1 LVSLLPE
8 LTRRRMKYHAL
19 VICPPENEKYV
30 FPSAILEE
38 IRQLT
43 DCPWPVLDPASW
55 HNAMPALKE
64 ADFIF
69 STWGMPLMNEEF
81 LAAAPVLKAVFYAA
95 GSVKGFVTDEGWNRG
110 ILISS
115 AWAANSVPVA
125 EYTLASILL
134 SLKRFWH
141 FSRAARWEDGR
152 PEVHTI
158 PGAYHSKVGLIS
170 LGAVGRATARL
181 LKPFELTL
189 LAYDPFFPPKLASEL
204 NIGLVPLD
212 ELFRE
217 CDVISIHA
225 PWIPETE
232 RMITGKLIAS
242 MKEGATLINTSRGAV
257 VAEDEMIDVLARRSD
272 LSAVLDV
279 THSEPPARDS
289 LLRSLPNVV
298 LTPHIAGS
306 MQRECGRMGKWMA
319 DELRRF
325 LTGEPLRHMVTREQ
339 LARMA

>member
-1 LVSLLPE
+1 M
-8 LTRRRMKYHAL
+8 RMKYRTL
-19 VICPPENEKYV
+19 VVCPPDKEKYV
-30 FPSAILEE
+30 FPSVILEE

-43 DCPWPVLDPASW
+43 DCPWPVLDPANW
-55 HNAMPALKE
+55 RNAKPALKE
-64 ADFIF
+64 ADIIF
-69 STWGMPLMNEEF
+69 STWGMPSMSEEF

-95 GSVKGFVTDEGWNRG
+95 GTVKGFVTDEGWDRG
-110 ILISS
+110 IIVSS
-115 AWAANSVPVA
+115 GWTANSVPVA
-125 EYTLASILL
+125 EYTLATILL

-141 FSRAARWEDGR
+141 FSRASRSDDGQ
-152 PEVHTI
+152 PEVQTV
-158 PGAYHSKVGLIS
+158 PGAYHTKVGLIS
-170 LGAVGRATARL
+170 MGSVGRATARL
-181 LKPFELTL
+181 LKPFDFTL
-189 LAYDPFFPPKLASEL
+189 LAYDPFFSPKLASEL

-232 RMITGKLIAS
+232 RMITGNLIAS

-257 VAEDEMIDVLARRSD
+257 VAEDELIDVLARRPD

-279 THSEPPARDS
+279 THPEPPARDS
-289 LLRSLPNVV
+289 LLKSLPNVV

-306 MQRECGRMGKWMA
+306 MQRECERMGKWMV

-325 LTGEPLRHMVTREQ
+325 LAGEPLRYMVTREQ

>member
-1 LVSLLPE
+1 MRP
-8 LTRRRMKYHAL
+8 RAL
-19 VICPPENEKYV
+19 VLCAPDRAKYV
-30 FPSAILEE
+30 FPPNVIEE
-38 IRQLT
+38 IRQLV
-43 DCPWPVLDPASW
+43 DCPPAVIDPGDW
-55 HNAMPALKE
+55 HQAKAELKQ
-64 ADFIF
+64 ADLIF
-69 STWGMPLMNEEF
+69 GTWGMPLMGEEF
-81 LAAAPVLKAVFYAA
+81 LAAAPALKGVFYAA
-95 GSVKGFVTDEGWNRG
+95 GTVKGFVTDKVWDRG
-110 ILISS
+110 IFVSS
-115 AWAANSVPVA
+115 AWAANSIPVA
-125 EYTLASILL
+125 EYTLAAVLF

-141 FSRAARWEDGR
+141 FSRATRLEDWR
-152 PEVHTI
+152 PKICPV

-170 LGAVGRATARL
+170 LGAVGRAAARL
-181 LKPFELTL
+181 LNHFDLTL
-189 LAYDPFFPPKLASEL
+189 LAHDPFFSPKMAAEL
-204 NIGLVPLD
+204 NIGLVSLE

-232 RMITGKLIAS
+232 RMITGKLLAS

-257 VAEDEMIDVLARRSD
+257 VAEDEMIEVLARRPD

-279 THSEPPARDS
+279 TYPEPPAADS

-306 MQRECGRMGKWMA
+306 MERECERMGKWMV

-325 LTGEPLRHMVTREQ
+325 LTGEPLRHVVTRDQ

>member
-1 LVSLLPE
+1 
-8 LTRRRMKYHAL
+8 MKHRAL
-19 VICPPENEKYV
+19 VICPKDFEKHV
-30 FPSAILEE
+30 FPPLVLNE
-38 IRQLT
+38 IGQLV
-43 DCPWPVLDPASW
+43 DCPWPVLDPGDW
-55 HNAMPALKE
+55 RNARQALKA

-69 STWGMPLMNEEF
+69 STWGMPQMNDEF
-81 LAAAPVLKAVFYAA
+81 LAETPALKAVFYAA
-95 GSVKGFVTDEGWNRG
+95 GTVKGFVTDAGWDRG
-110 ILISS
+110 IIVSS

-125 EYTLASILL
+125 EYALATILL

-141 FSRAARWEDGR
+141 FSRADRSEGGWA
-152 PEVHTI
+152 EVRTI

-181 LKPFELTL
+181 LEPFDLTL
-189 LAYDPFFPPKLASEL
+189 LAYDPLFPPKLASEL
-204 NIGLVPLD
+204 NIGLVPLE

-232 RMITGKLIAS
+232 RMITGNLIAS

-257 VAEDEMIDVLARRSD
+257 VAEDEMIEVLSRRPD

-279 THSEPPARDS
+279 THPEPPVKDS

-306 MQRECGRMGKWMA
+306 MQRECERMGK
-319 DELRRF
+319 
-325 LTGEPLRHMVTREQ
+325 
-339 LARMA
+339 